1 MDLSV
6 EWPDEDESNREWI
19 SRKIES
25 GDTVEYFIALSL
37 KTAVN
42 LLITFASIR
51 GVEKVGLVEQL
62 NQAAGV
68 SASAVES
75 SAVLGA
81 LIFGF
86 LMGSKVGY

>member
-37 KTAVN
+37 KIAVN

-51 GVEKVGLVEQL
+51 GVEIVGLVEQL

>member
-51 GVEKVGLVEQL
+51 GVEIVGLVEQL